1 MPGSERGERALKA
14 QQAAR
19 ILRAA
24 PVIASVTQGQWDA
37 VRGSLR
43 TTCER
48 FTALVS
54 SVPDARARVTAK
66 WSVADIAVHV
76 MTVAWLDTTLL
87 QAGAGPFPM
96 PGVLEQVAAT
106 AVDDV
111 HGLNDR
117 VMARFPDRDA
127 SRALGMLAEH
137 IALILADSENRDP
150 AETFPWLGGARLPL
164 AGMLAHMVNELL
176 IHGNDVA
183 RSIRLPWTMA
193 PQDAA
198 LFFDLFYVGLASGN
212 MGRLLDGSR
221 RPPRRRIAVE
231 LRSPYTTPVTL
242 VVRDGRLTAEPPGP
256 GSDATVRFDPATLN
270 MMLFGRVSKARA
282 IATRKLVI
290 AGPRPWLLPAFL
302 RTVRAPARRGLTT

>member
-1 MPGSERGERALKA
+1 MPGSERGERALRA

-137 IALILADSENRDP
+137 IALIQIGR
-150 AETFPWLGGARLPL
+150 
-164 AGMLAHMVNELL
+164 AHV
-176 IHGNDVA
+176 
-183 RSIRLPWTMA
+183 
-193 PQDAA
+193 
-198 LFFDLFYVGLASGN
+198 
-212 MGRLLDGSR
+212 
-221 RPPRRRIAVE
+221 
-231 LRSPYTTPVTL
+231 
-242 VVRDGRLTAEPPGP
+242 
-256 GSDATVRFDPATLN
+256 
-270 MMLFGRVSKARA
+270 
-282 IATRKLVI
+282 
-290 AGPRPWLLPAFL
+290 
-302 RTVRAPARRGLTT
+302 